1 MGTGIELSAGSIVGR
16 DFRVVRPLAE
26 GGMGAVYVVEQLS
39 TGKARALKVMHARFA
54 ADPRSRERFEL
65 EARASARV
73 ASDHVVEVVAAGV
86 DEATNTPWLVMEL
99 LDGETHDA
107 ALARRGALPPDE
119 AHEVFAQLGHALA
132 AAHAVGIVH
141 RDLKPENV
149 VLAAPRRAGVP
160 FTVKVLDFGIAKLLT
175 ERAGSNTQAMG
186 SPHWMAPEQTV
197 TGAPIGA
204 PTDVWALGLIAY
216 QVITGLEYW
225 RSAQDDATNPMA
237 LFVEVGAGA
246 LAPAS
251 ERAAEQGRAHL
262 LPAGFDAWFARCVV
276 REMTARFP
284 DGAEATAAL
293 LPLLRAP
300 AAQRTPIAFAPTEAV
315 PVYTAP
321 LPATMD
327 MPAVPVALPPTA
339 ALPAVGTAQWGSPPT
354 APPTWTPHAPPAP
367 QAPPAPLPRRA
378 RWLIPA
384 GVALVVGGGAAA
396 ALLPLDPEDAPVSPR
411 GGVVAPAAPPTVAP
425 AAPDDEVPFRA
436 SQRWEGSYVC
446 SGAHTP
452 LVLRIVA
459 VTRSQVDALFE
470 FTTSAGATGV
480 VRMSGPYVSSTRRLT
495 LTPGQ
500 WVRQPPGFIAV
511 AMDGTVA
518 PDDEGYSGR
527 MLHPSCEGF
536 SLRMVED

>member
-1 MGTGIELSAGSIVGR
+1 MYKR
-16 DFRVVRPLAE
+16 Q
-26 GGMGAVYVVEQLS
+26 VYVVEQLS

-99 LDGETHDA
+99 LDGETLDA
-107 ALARRGALPPDE
+107 ALARRGALPADE

-132 AAHAVGIVH
+132 AAHAAGIVH
-141 RDLKPENV
+141 RDLKPENIFISV
-149 VLAAPRRAGVP
+149 SRLRGVP
-160 FTVKVLDFGIAKLLT
+160 FVAKVLDFGIAKLLT

-262 LPAGFDAWFARCVV
+262 LPPGFDAWFARCVV

-315 PVYTAP
+315 PVYTPP
-321 LPATMD
+321 LPATAD
-327 MPAVPVALPPTA
+327 MPAMPV
-339 ALPAVGTAQWGSPPT
+339 
-354 APPTWTPHAPPAP
+354 
-367 QAPPAPLPRRA
+367 PLPLS
-378 RWLIPA
+378 LI
-384 GVALVVGGGAAA
+384 
-396 ALLPLDPEDAPVSPR
+396 
-411 GGVVAPAAPPTVAP
+411 
-425 AAPDDEVPFRA
+425 
-436 SQRWEGSYVC
+436 
-446 SGAHTP
+446 H
-452 LVLRIVA
+452 I
-459 VTRSQVDALFE
+459 
-470 FTTSAGATGV
+470 
-480 VRMSGPYVSSTRRLT
+480 
-495 LTPGQ
+495 
-500 WVRQPPGFIAV
+500 
-511 AMDGTVA
+511 
-518 PDDEGYSGR
+518 
-527 MLHPSCEGF
+527 
-536 SLRMVED
+536 